1 MYGLTR
7 GTMTLAGAAGAGILL
22 WFASQLDTGATG
34 EYWAAVGLVAVAG
47 LMMALSQLLGGW
59 TKWGWPRV
67 SAAVFLLAFVPVL
80 VVGGLVLLH
89 IQPDSDSFGA
99 GWAGDLGAEGLADDL
114 AELWPAIAF
123 AVGLVFGLSFDT
135 TGPGV
140 RELTVEQLEER
151 RRRGYVGP
159 VPVETRADEEAAA
172 VEPEEGRP
180 VVVARDEDEE
190 RVVERPHRD
199 VS

>member
-7 GTMTLAGAAGAGILL
+7 GTTTLAGAAGAGVLL
-22 WFASQLDTGATG
+22 WLASQFETDATG
-34 EYWAAVGLVAVAG
+34 EYWAAVGLVAAAG
-47 LMMALSQLLGGW
+47 LMMAVSQLLGGW

-67 SAAVFLLAFVPVL
+67 SGAVFLLAFLPVL
-80 VVGGLVLLH
+80 VVGGFVLLH
-89 IQPDSDSFGA
+89 TQPDPDSFGA
-99 GWAGDLGAEGLADDL
+99 GWAGDLGADGLADDL
-114 AELWPAIAF
+114 GSLWPAIAF

-140 RELTVEQLEER
+140 RELTVEEMEER

-159 VPVETRADEEAAA
+159 VPVETKADEEANAA
-172 VEPEEGRP
+172 TRDDGRP
-180 VVVARDEDEE
+180 VVVERDEDEE
-190 RVVERPHRD
+190 RARRD

>member
-7 GTMTLAGAAGAGILL
+7 GTMTLAGAAGAGVLL
-22 WFASQLDTGATG
+22 WLASQFETDATG
-34 EYWAAVGLVAVAG
+34 EYWAAVGLIAAAG
-47 LMMALSQLLGGW
+47 LVMAVSQLLGGW
-59 TKWGWPRV
+59 TKWGWPRI
-67 SAAVFLLAFVPVL
+67 SGAVFLLAFLPVL

-89 IQPDSDSFGA
+89 AQPDSDAFGA
-99 GWAGDLGAEGLADDL
+99 GWAGDLGADGLADDL
-114 AELWPAIAF
+114 AALWPAIAF

-135 TGPGV
+135 TGPSV
-140 RELTVEQLEER
+140 RELSVEEMEER

-159 VPVETRADEEAAA
+159 VPVETRGDDEAEVATRDD
-172 VEPEEGRP
+172 GRP

-190 RVVERPHRD
+190 RARRD

>member
-7 GTMTLAGAAGAGILL
+7 GTMTLAGAAGAGVLL
-22 WFASQLDTGATG
+22 WLASQFETDATG
-34 EYWAAVGLVAVAG
+34 EYWAAVGLIAAAG
-47 LMMALSQLLGGW
+47 LVMAVSQLLGGW
-59 TKWGWPRV
+59 TKWGWPRI
-67 SAAVFLLAFVPVL
+67 SGAVFLLAFLPVL

-89 IQPDSDSFGA
+89 AQPDSDAFGA
-99 GWAGDLGAEGLADDL
+99 GWAGDLGADGLADDL
-114 AELWPAIAF
+114 AALWPAIAF

-140 RELTVEQLEER
+140 RELSVEEMEER

-159 VPVETRADEEAAA
+159 VPVETRGDDEAEVATRDD
-172 VEPEEGRP
+172 GRP

-190 RVVERPHRD
+190 RARRD